1 MSKNLASRRTILSEP
16 QDWDQWIKELRSH
29 TDFSI
34 HHLLFEDNAQPF
46 TLPREP
52 QYADFSPTA
61 ADAATSQPSANI
73 RSATATSQQKAY
85 GNAAN
90 DYETRRKRYLYEI
103 KLITAARSAITDSV
117 SKAKLT
123 SLREG
128 DSLRQWLIK
137 LETSTAPTP
146 GFMTERIRRQYH
158 SHIQS
163 YGPRTSLSDWLTE
176 WEEIMED
183 ADLYF
188 LTEALTG
195 QWLRDLA
202 NVIRHLSDGY
212 ATVFQEE
219 SRKLDEEA
227 AIAQFNHYKALRPYT
242 TRTAP
247 APSLA
252 AASSTQWT
260 YQLAAR
266 KTTILLPTRHLR
278 KNEPKETHPRPPLEE
293 EERPHQRTEENPYQ
307 LIDKETVAQ
316 RATFLHTHC
325 QAVGRYLMNYDLLD
339 SKGTTDFARGQ
350 KRALRDDPKLQQR
363 VDKIRKEQA

>member
-29 TDFSI
+29 TDFLI

-52 QYADFSPTA
+52 QYADFSPTT

-73 RSATATSQQKAY
+73 RSATASAVPAAISAVPAAIRYTDLTATQQKAY

-146 GFMTERIRRQYH
+146 GFITERIRRQYH

-163 YGPRTSLSDWLTE
+163 YGPRTSLSDWLTK

-188 LTEALTG
+188 ITEALTG

-212 ATVFQEE
+212 ATVFREE
-219 SRKLDEEA
+219 GRKLDEEA
-227 AIAQFNHYKALRPYT
+227 VIAQFNHYKALRPYT

-252 AASSTQWT
+252 AAASTQWT

-266 KTTILLPTRHLR
+266 KVREIA
-278 KNEPKETHPRPPLEE
+278 EQQPKRSYGGIKRGNVH
-293 EERPHQRTEENPYQ
+293 
-307 LIDKETVAQ
+307 DKQ
-316 RATFLHTHC
+316 DLSW
-325 QAVGRYLMNYDLLD
+325 GR
-339 SKGTTDFARGQ
+339 FA
-350 KRALRDDPKLQQR
+350 
-363 VDKIRKEQA
+363 E